1 MNQSLQSIPSRRR
14 KCCRCNVNGVNAR
27 CKSCACAKA
36 GRACNDC
43 LPSKHGCCHNYTT
56 SITASS
62 NRTANDFSSSQPL
75 PQHTS
80 SFPDSQQLPL
90 SQPLSQLPPSSTPSS
105 FITPSPGS
113 LVAHPFDSQ
122 NQLHVSALIREPKSP
137 GQGPSFLQAPIS
149 PLMNSSSNNPWPLP
163 PSVGHNLQL
172 VASATPQVLVAHLVS
187 VVERGTHV

>member
-1 MNQSLQSIPSRRR
+1 MNRSPQSIPSRRR
-14 KCCRCNVNGVNAR
+14 KCCRCNGVNAR

-43 LPSKHGCCHNYTT
+43 LPSKHGCCHNFTT

-62 NRTANDFSSSQPL
+62 NRSTNDFSNSQPL

-90 SQPLSQLPPSSTPSS
+90 SQPLPQLPPSSTPSS

-122 NQLHVSALIREPKSP
+122 NQLHVSALIPEPKSP
-137 GQGPSFLQAPIS
+137 AQGPSFPSGSHFTLILGSFLPVWVTIS
-149 PLMNSSSNNPWPLP
+149 
-163 PSVGHNLQL
+163 NLL
-172 VASATPQVLVAHLVS
+172 QVLHL
-187 VVERGTHV
+187 RCPLHIL